1 MRSATPLE
9 ITGRRGGMP
18 SGTKGGGGAW
28 GGGLGI
34 RRVKKVGG
42 YFASVMWTTLLP

>member
-9 ITGRRGGMP
+9 ITGRRDGIH

-28 GGGLGI
+28 SGGLGI
-34 RRVKKVGG
+34 RRVKVGG
-42 YFASVMWTTLLP
+42 YFASGMWTKRLP